1 MVTIQQL
8 IDSTNTVKGYDTQN
22 TFSKKKFG
30 AIYAFNK
37 VATPKPKDSIIEIS
51 MMIKGVTDMIHLKT
65 KDRPVAAH
73 KVLIAIKG
81 VKQELLTRAEL
92 ISRMKLKYVELRE
105 EDKEE
110 RKIEREANN
119 KLLTELSASNKNI
132 AESLNILKTSID
144 TNTSEFRQH
153 DERAI
158 QEFGKINEHFIKIE
172 EHIK

>member
-1 MVTIQQL
+1 MEEIVKILLSSGGTVTMAVLFIVFLFTDRQDRKQQ
-8 IDSTNTVKGYDTQN
+8 
-22 TFSKKKFG
+22 
-30 AIYAFNK
+30 
-37 VATPKPKDSIIEIS
+37 
-51 MMIKGVTDMIHLKT
+51 
-65 KDRPVAAH
+65 
-73 KVLIAIKG
+73 
-81 VKQELLTRAEL
+81 
-92 ISRMKLKYVELRE
+92 RE

-132 AESLNILKTSID
+132 AESLNLLKTSID